1 MLLLR
6 RIKQH
11 WIVDDMLILHFNIVD
26 STNVIAKQLLASHD
40 EIMIMA
46 DHQTHGKGRNGKTW
60 NAGLGKDI
68 IFTHAKKVR
77 ETVEYEPLLMQAC
90 AALAVQAFLLD
101 ILPKNAKIKIKYPN
115 DVYVKYGD
123 KMGKIS
129 GSLIE
134 TEYSGS
140 ALQSIITGIGININ
154 SESDSL
160 GISQPIISVYDILQE
175 ESNLHLL
182 RKTFAEC
189 YLSILNEKDSIL
201 NRWKIE
207 LDLIE
212 KTILIPIEQCEFR
225 VVNILE
231 DGRLLC
237 SDGNTERIIDSGNSI
252 RYQLFD

>member
-1 MLLLR
+1 MLLHR

-11 WIVDDMLILHFNIVD
+11 WIVDDMLTLHFNIVD

-40 EIMIMA
+40 ECMITA
-46 DHQTHGKGRNGKTW
+46 DQQTHGKGRNGKTW

-68 IFTHAKKVR
+68 IFTHAKNVR
-77 ETVEYEPLLMQAC
+77 KTAEYEPLMMQAC

-101 ILPKNAKIKIKYPN
+101 ILPKDAIIKIKYPN

-140 ALQSIITGIGININ
+140 TLLSIITGIGINVN
-154 SESDSL
+154 SESKSL
-160 GISQPIISVYDILQE
+160 GITQPIVSVYDILQQ

-182 RKTFAEC
+182 RRIFSDLF
-189 YLSILNEKDSIL
+189 LSILNDKASIL
-201 NRWKIE
+201 NRWKAE

-212 KTILIPIEQCEFR
+212 KTILIPSEECEYR
-225 VVNILE
+225 VINILE

-237 SDGNTERIIDSGNSI
+237 SDGHTERMIHSGDSI